1 MCLQK
6 ETIHH
11 FKIKKGDKNMLND
24 LNSIVQPVLD
34 ICNTLVPIL
43 LGIVGAVGA
52 LWCILLG
59 VKYAKADDPQEH
71 EKAKKGLVNAIIGFV
86 LIFVLLIMLNIG
98 TNVLTDWWN
107 GYDI

>member
-1 MCLQK
+1 
-6 ETIHH
+6 
-11 FKIKKGDKNMLND
+11 MLAD
-24 LNSIVQPVLD
+24 LNSIIQPVLD
-34 ICNTLVPIL
+34 LCDTLVPSML
-43 LGIVGAVGA
+43 AVVGAVGA

-71 EKAKKGLVNAIIGFV
+71 EKAKKGLVNAIVGFV

-98 TNVLTDWWN
+98 TNVLTDWWD

>member
-1 MCLQK
+1 
-6 ETIHH
+6 
-11 FKIKKGDKNMLND
+11 MLTD
-24 LNSIVQPVLD
+24 LNTIIQPVLD
-34 ICNTLVPIL
+34 ICNTLVPAML
-43 LGIVGAVGA
+43 AVVGAVGA

-71 EKAKKGLVNAIIGFV
+71 EKAKKGLVNAIVGFV

-98 TNVLTDWWN
+98 TNVLTEWWA